1 MTSNL
6 HNQKWKKKLEG
17 TVCFSILK
25 SLQTIS
31 YQNIYDN
38 HVCHL
43 KVVFILLLRNIFFCK
58 YLFDLQ
64 TNFAGNKFS
73 ESLKCSIFIIAFFVA
88 MFILISI
95 LKIPICFRVAIETW
109 LMYRIQLFL
118 SQTIVLTQM
127 LLNSFYS
134 RVFNDPRIDFMNE

>member
-1 MTSNL
+1 MKN
-6 HNQKWKKKLEG
+6 KLEE

-25 SLQTIS
+25 HLRTIS
-31 YQNIYDN
+31 YQNIYNN

-73 ESLKCSIFIIAFFVA
+73 ESLRYSIFIIVFFCSCNCY
-88 MFILISI
+88 FDKHS
-95 LKIPICFRVAIETW
+95 ENTH
-109 LMYRIQLFL
+109 LFSCYNL
-118 SQTIVLTQM
+118 YLHNM
-127 LLNSFYS
+127 
-134 RVFNDPRIDFMNE
+134 RVFIILVWIIILTLILFSFLFKSSS

>member
-1 MTSNL
+1 M
-6 HNQKWKKKLEG
+6 KKKLEG

-95 LKIPICFRVAIETW
+95 LKIPICFRVAI
-109 LMYRIQLFL
+109 
-118 SQTIVLTQM
+118 VLTQM